1 MKFKDVVEIRN
12 GRNQHQVENPNGAYP
27 IYGSGGEIGRADDYI
42 CEAGTVVIGRKGSI
56 NNPLFVDEPFWN
68 VDTAFGLVANKEVLL
83 PKYLFYFCKAFDFE
97 SLNTTVTIPSL
108 TKSNLQEIE
117 IKLPSVASQQN
128 IVKLLDGIWNLIE
141 LQRLQLCK
149 LDEVVKSRFIEMFGD
164 PGQNPH
170 GWTLKPL
177 LKMGY
182 CKNGLNFRPGE
193 SGVEIHCLGVGDFK
207 DLSIIN
213 DTEMLPTILL
223 NETPPKESLL
233 KDGDIVFVRS
243 NGNKAL
249 VGRCLAV
256 FPHSTPTTYS
266 GFCIRYR
273 LTSSEIIPLFL
284 LNVLK
289 TDFMREMVKGR
300 GANIQN
306 LNQQILASLQ
316 IPIPPLDLQ
325 KAYVEFVEQV
335 DKSKYG
341 MLKRIKSAMIE
352 LVHSQK
358 LVFVTS

>member
-12 GRNQHQVENPNGAYP
+12 GRNQHQVENYP

-141 LQRLQLCK
+141 LQRFQLGK
-149 LDEVVKSRFIEMFGD
+149 LDEVVKSRFSSKRVYQEELLHDGIPFLRISDLNCLIDNTSFEQESFISYQKYNQLAKEKMVPSKGD
-164 PGQNPH
+164 LLITSRG
-170 GWTLKPL
+170 TLGRCYVIRPDDNFYFQDGMISWL
-177 LKMGY
+177 HDFASNVRAEYIAFLFQ
-182 CKNGLNFRPGE
+182 NGLFDDQIANMQ
-193 SGVEIHCLGVGDFK
+193 LGATVSY
-207 DLSIIN
+207 LSIK
-213 DTEMLPTILL
+213 ML
-223 NETPPKESLL
+223 KSL
-233 KDGDIVFVRS
+233 
-243 NGNKAL
+243 
-249 VGRCLAV
+249 
-256 FPHSTPTTYS
+256 
-266 GFCIRYR
+266 
-273 LTSSEIIPLFL
+273 
-284 LNVLK
+284 
-289 TDFMREMVKGR
+289 MVKVP
-300 GANIQN
+300 
-306 LNQQILASLQ
+306 SLVMQ
-316 IPIPPLDLQ
+316 DEFLDFLH
-325 KAYVEFVEQV
+325 QV